1 MGVAASPA
9 ALGMTPRSL
18 AQDASLSSASAGP
31 EAQLDG
37 FRHVEVGSPS
47 DATKQILG
55 HTT

>member
-1 MGVAASPA
+1 MGVAASPV